1 MAAAAAPARFRRP
14 AAPRVGP
21 AAQAAPLE
29 IVPLCAP
36 SSPGAAAG
44 VLEDVAERVAEALEV
59 WECDLYEY
67 LPERDELVA
76 VAVWSRE
83 LTEAD
88 RRWVG
93 SVMIL
98 DERPTYGRV
107 VREQVSCENQRDDPA
122 VSATTR
128 RLMDAWGERSTLHVP
143 LVQRG
148 QVAGVMTVVERRW
161 KRRFSPEDRRLL
173 DLLAVPAAAAVN
185 NGRLLRE
192 EEQRT
197 RELTSL
203 LESIRAMNSAAT
215 VEDVLDTVAAQ
226 CAEALDVPSCMI
238 YEYAADLDAIVLRAE
253 RAAEADPCN
262 PVGTVYGLKDFPEDD
277 RIVTAGAIVEQ
288 RASDEL
294 LDAATRDSM
303 QRFGEL
309 SCLSVPLWFQ
319 GEPVGLLEIIETRW
333 ERRFTAEER
342 CLAQG
347 LGEQA
352 GAAINT
358 ARLFR
363 RQEQQN
369 RRLTLLLETSRAIAS
384 MGSVE
389 AALQTVSR
397 KATETLGCGACEI
410 SSFDETG
417 DSLVLRA
424 IHGPRHVLGQPFN
437 AIGSVYSLREHEAFR
452 RILRDMLPVEQCA
465 SDPSL
470 NQVTRAELRTWG
482 VSTYL
487 SVPLVLNDQ
496 AVGVLGLMEFDTER
510 HFTDEE
516 VELACGLAEQAAVA
530 VESARRYGELQQ
542 LTDELENQLQVR
554 HSLLELSEDL
564 LSLRDQEAVFEK
576 IAAVLRL
583 LVSYESLEISLIDE
597 TAGELLEVFLGEGS
611 LNETLGFRMPLGQG
625 VCGAV
630 VAHGRAEMI
639 DDMLRDPRAIQVP
652 DTDVE
657 EQASIVAPLQ
667 AAGKVI
673 GVLSA
678 SRFGGR
684 RFEEREFELVK
695 LITNLSAI
703 AIWNARMFEEMQ
715 EQAIHDGL
723 TGLYNHRHFYER
735 MGQEVARSQ
744 RYGTALSLLMIDLD
758 DFKRFNDTHGHLA
771 GDEVLQAV
779 ARILQAH
786 VRREVDIVARYGG
799 EEFAVLLPNTGCEP
813 ADADPS
819 SERVATTHA
828 DRGKPRRGGGG
839 PRRKNGDGPPE
850 GLPCG
855 ARAVAERIREEVAR
869 RAHAASAPLV
879 TVSVGIAA
887 LPASAYDGYHLV
899 ENADKALYLAK
910 RLGKDR
916 VEVFEG

>member
-1 MAAAAAPARFRRP
+1 MRTLAAAPAAALP
-14 AAPRVGP
+14 DATVGAPSGAAPP
-21 AAQAAPLE
+21 PSPL
-29 IVPLCAP
+29 
-36 SSPGAAAG
+36 GAAAAG
-44 VLEDVAERVAEALEV
+44 LLEDVAGRVAEALEV

-93 SVMIL
+93 SVVVL
-98 DERPTYGRV
+98 GQRPTYARV
-107 VREQVSCENQRDDPA
+107 VREQVVIENQRDDPA
-122 VSATTR
+122 VSEATR
-128 RLMDAWGERSTLHVP
+128 QLMDAWGERSTLHVP

-148 QVAGVMTVVERRW
+148 KVAGVMTVVEGRW

-173 DLLAVPAAAAVN
+173 DLLAVPAAAAVT

-192 EEQRT
+192 QEQRT
-197 RELTSL
+197 RELGSL

-215 VEDVLDTVAAQ
+215 VEDVLETVAAQ
-226 CAEALDVPSCMI
+226 CAAALDVPACSI
-238 YEYAADLDAIVLRAE
+238 FEYDAALEAIVLRAE
-253 RAAEADPCN
+253 GAAQPDPCN
-262 PVGTVYGLKDFPEDD
+262 PVGTVYSLQDFPDD
-277 RIVTAGAIVEQ
+277 RRVLATGTIVEQ
-288 RASDEL
+288 RVADET
-294 LDAATRDSM
+294 LDTATRESM
-303 QRFGEL
+303 RRFGEL

-333 ERRFTAEER
+333 DRHFTPEERR
-342 CLAQG
+342 LAQG

-384 MGSVE
+384 SGSVE

-410 SSFDETG
+410 SSYEEAEAA
-417 DSLVLRA
+417 LVLRA
-424 IHGPRHVLGQPFN
+424 IHGPRQVLEQPFN
-437 AIGSVYSLREHEAFR
+437 AIGSSYGLDAHEADCR
-452 RILRDMLPVEQCA
+452 VLLVIDPVEQHA

-470 NQVTRAELRTWG
+470 DEVTRAELETWG
-482 VSTYL
+482 VTSCL
-487 SVPLVLNDQ
+487 SVPLALKDR
-496 AVGVLGLMEFDTER
+496 AIGILRLMEFDCER
-510 HFTDEE
+510 HFSEEE

-530 VESARRYGELQQ
+530 LESARRYGELQE

-576 IAAVLRL
+576 IAAVLRHI
-583 LVSYESLEISLIDE
+583 VAYESLEISLIDE
-597 TAGELLEVFLGEGS
+597 GAGELVEVFLGEGS
-611 LNETLGFRMPLGQG
+611 LNETLGFRMPLGPG

-630 VAHGRAEMI
+630 IEHGRAEMI
-639 DDMLRDPRAIQVP
+639 DDMLRDPRAVQVP
-652 DTDVE
+652 DTDME

-673 GVLSA
+673 GVLSV

-735 MGQEVARSQ
+735 LGQEVARSQ
-744 RYGTALSLLMIDLD
+744 RYGTELSLLMIDLD
-758 DFKRFNDTHGHLA
+758 DFKKFNDTHGHLA
-771 GDEVLQAV
+771 GDEVLQTV

-786 VRREVDIVARYGG
+786 VRRDVDIVARYGG
-799 EEFAVLLPNTGCEP
+799 EEFAVLLPNT
-813 ADADPS
+813 
-819 SERVATTHA
+819 
-828 DRGKPRRGGGG
+828 
-839 PRRKNGDGPPE
+839 
-850 GLPCG
+850 
-855 ARAVAERIREEVAR
+855 AR
-869 RAHAASAPLV
+869 S
-879 TVSVGIAA
+879 
-887 LPASAYDGYHLV
+887 
-899 ENADKALYLAK
+899 
-910 RLGKDR
+910 
-916 VEVFEG
+916 